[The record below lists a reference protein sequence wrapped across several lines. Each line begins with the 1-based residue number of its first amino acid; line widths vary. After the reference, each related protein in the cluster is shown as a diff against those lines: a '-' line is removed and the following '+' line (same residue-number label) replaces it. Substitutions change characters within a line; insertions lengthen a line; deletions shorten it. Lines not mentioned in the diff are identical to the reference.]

1 MLIFFKV
8 LSNTLKQRSEIL
20 LDDSSFA
27 PTHLTNGQDQFVN
40 SGRRGLLCFPGKG
53 AHDVKYANQ
62 AIEELSF
69 IVKIFKLSLKE
80 SDSFLNSTILLGLR
94 GLTQELILKLLN
106 VSGAGERGEL
116 RQGGDQV
123 PLPFPPAISA
133 PV

>member
-1 MLIFFKV
+1 M
-8 LSNTLKQRSEIL
+8 
-20 LDDSSFA
+20 
-27 PTHLTNGQDQFVN
+27 
-40 SGRRGLLCFPGKG
+40 CFPGKG

-62 AIEELSF
+62 AVEELSF

-80 SDSFLNSTILLGLR
+80 SGSFLNSTILLGLR

>member
-1 MLIFFKV
+1 M
-8 LSNTLKQRSEIL
+8 
-20 LDDSSFA
+20 
-27 PTHLTNGQDQFVN
+27 
-40 SGRRGLLCFPGKG
+40 
-53 AHDVKYANQ
+53 KYANQ
-62 AIEELSF
+62 AVEELSF

-94 GLTQELILKLLN
+94 GLTQELILKLFN